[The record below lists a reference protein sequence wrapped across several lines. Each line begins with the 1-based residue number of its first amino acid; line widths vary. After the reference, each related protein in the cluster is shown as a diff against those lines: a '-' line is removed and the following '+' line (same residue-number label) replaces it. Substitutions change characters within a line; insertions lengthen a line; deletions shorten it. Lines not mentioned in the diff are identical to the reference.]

1 MRGVVDPAIAFL
13 VVLLIGIV
21 AGLIFE
27 RTLRPGWFSRDVAN
41 ERRGMV
47 TMSLIGIAG
56 GFVGFHLTLLLGLYR
71 TGVLAPFIGAM
82 IGAILVLWVW
92 RLIR

>member
-27 RTLRPGWFSRDVAN
+27 RALRPGWFSRDVAN

-47 TMSLIGIAG
+47 TMCLIGMAG
-56 GFVGFHLTLLLGLYR
+56 SFIGFHLTLLLGLFR

-82 IGAILVLWVW
+82 IGAVAILWIW
-92 RLIR
+92 RWIR